1 MGGVGGP
8 LISPYPRAKAGPRAL
23 AASRGAGY
31 RELMRVLLYED
42 LEVSPH
48 LRDRLE
54 RVLEAL
60 RSGHLTQAEL
70 KKLTPTPYFRAKLS
84 DKDRLL
90 LKPVRVGEE
99 GAWLVLEV
107 IPNHAYHR
115 SRFLRGAE
123 VREEEVLAPESAL
136 AQAEPVRHLDLKAP
150 RFHLLDKPLTFDQ
163 AQDAVLRAPLPLL
176 LLGPA
181 GSGKT
186 ALVLE
191 KLRQQ
196 AGRVLYATLSP
207 FLAREARRL
216 YFAHGYE
223 NPYQE
228 ADFLSFREFLETLE
242 VPGGREV
249 GFRDFLRFF
258 APRARAYP
266 FTHAHALFE
275 EFRGVLLASPEGPL
289 SLEAY
294 LALGVRQSLYPKD
307 LRLQV
312 YALFQKYLDF
322 LHEEGL
328 YDPSLLAHRYRER
341 VEPTYDFVAVDEVQ
355 DLTLAQVD
363 LLLRSLKAKGAFLLA
378 GDSHQIVHPNFF
390 SWATL
395 KSYFF
400 REDAQALERITVL
413 KANYRNARKVSELAN
428 RLLRLKQARF
438 GSVDRESTYLVEPQG
453 EREGRV
459 VLHPA
464 SPELLK
470 ELDRRIRQSAQVAVV
485 VLRDEDKE
493 RARQAL
499 GTPLLFSAQE
509 VKGLE
514 YPTVVLFRPVD
525 SAPEVYREVARGVGP
540 EDLEGPPTYRR
551 APDKEDKSLEVYKF
565 FTNALYVA
573 VTRAVEEVVW
583 LEEDPQHP
591 FLRLLG
597 LEPGKELEVA
607 ARASSRE
614 EWAREAARLEAH
626 GNLEQARAVREVFL
640 KERPVPWTVYDRER
654 VRALLPELRAGR
666 LRGKVLRELYEYA
679 LFHRARPLLEAL
691 AQADHEGAR
700 NILRPLLAPSVDYG
714 EEQFRNLERRLVRSY
729 EGRGWKEVLWDVK
742 DFGPD
747 FRTPLGL
754 TPLMLAARAGNREL
768 LEALL
773 AQGADPEARDPFGYT
788 PFLHALERALSD
800 EAFARE
806 RFPLVADLLA
816 PTALDLQA
824 EGHLVRLYPRMPE
837 YWAFLA
843 ALASLKALALP
854 LLRLRGPLME
864 EGVTARYLAEALGH
878 LPPALLPAPLARKE
892 TLGER
897 RAYLG
902 AVLARSEVESD
913 YRPARR
919 LFLRLRRGRYLPN
932 PHLLLR
938 PKEGEAAWT
947 PLGEVMDLEGLGLGR
962 LHLEGQKGRA

>member
-1 MGGVGGP
+1 
-8 LISPYPRAKAGPRAL
+8 
-23 AASRGAGY
+23 
-31 RELMRVLLYED
+31 MRVLLYEG
-42 LEVSPH
+42 LEVPPH
-48 LRDRLE
+48 LQARVE

-60 RSGHLTQAEL
+60 RSGHLAQAEL

-90 LKPVRVGEE
+90 LKPVRVGGE

-123 VREEEVLAPESAL
+123 VREEDLPSPEALL
-136 AQAEPVRHLDLKAP
+136 AQAEAVRHLDLRAP

-163 AQDAVLRAPLPLL
+163 VQEAVLKAPLPLL

-196 AGRVLYATLSP
+196 AGQVLYATMSP

-242 VPGGREV
+242 VPQGREV
-249 GFRDFLRFF
+249 AFRDFLRFF
-258 APRARAYP
+258 APRARAYS

-289 SLEAY
+289 SPEAY

-307 LRLQV
+307 LRPRV
-312 YALFQKYLDF
+312 YELFQRYLDF
-322 LHEEGL
+322 LQEEGL

-390 SWATL
+390 SWAAL
-395 KSYFF
+395 KTYFF
-400 REDAQALERITVL
+400 QEDSRALERITVL
-413 KANYRNARKVSELAN
+413 RSNYRNARKVSELAN

-459 VLHPA
+459 VLHRA
-464 SPELLK
+464 EADLLR
-470 ELDRRIRQSAQVAVV
+470 ELDRRTRQSAQVAVV

-493 RARQAL
+493 RVRQVL
-499 GTPLLFSAQE
+499 HTPLLFSAQE

-514 YPTVVLFRPVD
+514 YPTVVLFGPVG
-525 SAPEVYREVARGVGP
+525 SAPGVYREVAQGVDPG
-540 EDLEGPPTYRR
+540 DLEGPLVYRR
-551 APDKEDKSLEVYKF
+551 ARDKEDKSLEVYKF

-597 LEPGKELEVA
+597 LEPGKELALA

-626 GNLEQARAVREVFL
+626 GNLEQAKAVREAFL
-640 KERPVPWTVYDRER
+640 KERPVPWSVYDRER
-654 VRALLPELRAGR
+654 VRTLLPELRAGR
-666 LRGKVLRELYEYA
+666 LGKKVLKELYEYA
-679 LFHRARPLLEAL
+679 LFHRARPLLQAL
-691 AQADHEGAR
+691 AQAGHEGAG
-700 NILRPLLAPSVDYG
+700 NVLRPLLAPTPDYARD
-714 EEQFRNLERRLVRSY
+714 QLDQLERRLLRTY
-729 EGRGWKEVLWDVK
+729 EGRGWKEVLWEVK
-742 DFGPD
+742 DYGPN
-747 FRTPLGL
+747 FRNPLGL
-754 TPLMLAARAGNREL
+754 TPLMLAARAGNRDL

-788 PFLHALERALSD
+788 PFLHALERALED
-800 EAFARE
+800 RAFARE
-806 RFPLVADLLA
+806 GFPLVADLLS
-816 PTALDLQA
+816 PTALDLQV
-824 EGHLVRLYPRMPE
+824 EGHLVRLYPRMAE
-837 YWAFLA
+837 YWVFLGV
-843 ALASLKALALP
+843 LARLKALALP
-854 LLRLRGPLME
+854 LPYLWRPGT
-864 EGVTARYLAEALGH
+864 TAAHLAEGLGH
-878 LPPALLPAPLARKE
+878 LPPALLPATLARKE
-892 TLGER
+892 TPKER

-902 AVLARSEVESD
+902 AVLARGEVESD

-919 LFLRLRRGRYLPN
+919 LFLRVRRGHYLPN
-932 PHLLLR
+932 PRLLLR
-938 PKEGEAAWT
+938 
-947 PLGEVMDLEGLGLGR
+947 LGEGKEAWAPLEEVFPLEELGLTLEGAPWLPP
-962 LHLEGQKGRA
+962 EV